1 MSDLNPYEAAVIAPS
16 PPSDD
21 GKEAR
26 AFVWWKSTLVW
37 LIVCWISAAPSFFI
51 AIGVI
56 NVERWPA
63 MIAGVM
69 TFVAGYI
76 VADNRTF
83 HWAFRQRKPVR
94 YALITTYVIRILIS
108 VIFPIAMFVDM
119 FCGMVS
125 SMVLYP
131 IGLDAPK
138 HDLSLGAVYLWT
150 IAQGVVLNL
159 VLGGVWAVLFALF
172 ALIIGPNPVP
182 FEK

>member
-1 MSDLNPYEAAVIAPS
+1 MSDLNPYDAAVIAPS
-16 PPSDD
+16 PRSDD
-21 GKEAR
+21 GQKER

-51 AIGVI
+51 AIGVV
-56 NVERWPA
+56 NVEQWPA
-63 MIAGVM
+63 MVAGVM

-76 VADNRTF
+76 VADNLTY

-94 YALITTYVIRILIS
+94 YALITTYVIRIVIS

-138 HDLSLGAVYLWT
+138 YDLSLGAVYLWT
-150 IAQGVVLNL
+150 IAQGVVLNV
-159 VLGGVWAVLFALF
+159 VLGIAWTVLFAIF
-172 ALIIGPNPVP
+172 ALAMGPDPIRP
-182 FEK
+182 HD

>member
-1 MSDLNPYEAAVIAPS
+1 MSDLNPYEASEIAPITRNF
-16 PPSDD
+16 D
-21 GKEAR
+21 GQGER
-26 AFVWWKSTLVW
+26 TFVWWKSTLVW

-56 NVERWPA
+56 NVEQWPA

-94 YALITTYVIRILIS
+94 YALITTYAIRILIS
-108 VIFPIAMFVDM
+108 VIFPIAIFVDM

-150 IAQGVVLNL
+150 MAQGVVLNV
-159 VLGGVWAVLFALF
+159 VLGVVWVVLFALF
-172 ALIIGPNPVP
+172 ALIMGPNPVP
-182 FEK
+182 FEE

>member
-1 MSDLNPYEAAVIAPS
+1 MSDLNPYQAAEIAPS
-16 PPSDD
+16 TRSDD
-21 GKEAR
+21 GKEER

-51 AIGVI
+51 AIGVV
-56 NVERWPA
+56 NVEQWPA
-63 MIAGVM
+63 MVAGVM
-69 TFVAGYI
+69 TFVVGYI
-76 VADNRTF
+76 VADNRTY

-94 YALITTYVIRILIS
+94 YALITTYVIRIVIS

-119 FCGMVS
+119 FCGMIS

-150 IAQGVVLNL
+150 IAQGVVLNV
-159 VLGGVWAVLFALF
+159 VLGIVWIVLFALF
-172 ALIIGPNPVP
+172 ALIMGPDPVP
-182 FEK
+182 FEE